1 MAQKTKKTAEEKRQE
16 IKKLFELIDTEAN
29 KPVTGGAWMDFLD
42 TNKRFYQYSA
52 RNQALINCQSSS
64 AEFVAAFKKWQ
75 EYGRQV
81 MKGEKAIYILAPRVH
96 KYYLGKDGE
105 KYRVNDPDRPED
117 ATEKQYTTYVRVPV
131 FDISQTQEAATVNED
146 TKLKF
151 VAVKKRIEQAN
162 GIEAVADDGDT
173 VKTLLETV
181 TDYVKSKGIKIVYRD
196 TAGTLNGYTSIM
208 CDGKKIVLRK
218 NATAG
223 QTLRTLVHEYAH
235 CVLKHD
241 YEKDGRDVPE
251 LEAESV
257 SYIVCSLLG
266 VDASSYSFGYIE
278 HWQGFKGNKTTDC
291 KERITKTA
299 REIIEQLEEYKTA
312 LCAEPAAA

>member
-162 GIEAVADDGDT
+162 GIEAVPDNSDT

-181 TDYVKSKGIKIVYRD
+181 TGYVKSKGIKIEYRD
-196 TAGTLNGYTSIM
+196 TAGTLNGFTAPSE
-208 CDGKKIVLRK
+208 GKIVLRK

-266 VDASSYSFGYIE
+266 IDSSAYSFGYIE